1 MRRIA
6 LTVLAL
12 SLFCSVTF
20 AADDWTQHG
29 GPNRDFS
36 IGAQKLSQDWGEKGP
51 ETLWEQKLGDGFS
64 AIVTDGKTLYTHYR
78 NDGKEIVVALDAK
91 SGETKWEYGYDV
103 PIPDVQSLS
112 TQYGEGPQA
121 TPLLVD
127 GKLVTFGFMGHLT
140 CVDAKT
146 GELQWAHALGESHEV
161 PVLYFGHSASPL
173 AIGRKVVVAADGVLA
188 FDLSS
193 GERAWENRELD
204 GTYGSPIL
212 HENGSIVTPLD
223 GHLAA
228 FNAQNGKLLWKV
240 EHKNQWGT
248 LLHTPV
254 VDDSGRIVLS
264 ASQVGTIIVD
274 PAQKERAPIWNTK
287 KMQVG
292 HSNIVRDGDHIYG
305 STGGASSFIV
315 ATSLKDGSQAWKE
328 RGFGRTNFI
337 KVGEQFLILDFD
349 AKLALVNLS
358 PDGMKVIT
366 QATIGEQPTWT
377 PPTLIGTTLYFRDE
391 QRIAAFDLGKSAD

>member
-1 MRRIA
+1 MRRTA

-12 SLFCSVTF
+12 SLFCSVAF

-36 IGAQKLSQDWGEKGP
+36 VGPQKLSQDWGEKGP
-51 ETLWEQKLGDGFS
+51 KTVWEQKLGDGFS

-78 NDGKEIVVALDAK
+78 KEGKEIVVALDAK

-103 PIPDVQSLS
+103 PIPDVQYLS

-146 GELQWAHALGESHEV
+146 GELQWAHALGETHEV

-173 AIGRKVVVAADGVLA
+173 SIGKNVVVAADGLLA
-188 FDLSS
+188 FDLAS
-193 GERAWENRELD
+193 GELAWENRELD

-228 FNAQNGKLLWKV
+228 FNAKSGKLLWKV

-254 VDDSGRIVLS
+254 VDDSGRVVLS
-264 ASQVGTIIVD
+264 AAQNGTIIVD
-274 PAQKERAPIWNTK
+274 PAQKEQAPLWTTK

-292 HSNIVRDGDHIYG
+292 HSNLVLHDDHVYG
-305 STGGASSFIV
+305 STGDASTFIV

-337 KVGEQFLILDFD
+337 KVGEQFLMLDFD
-349 AKLALVNLS
+349 AKLALVELS
-358 PDGMKVIT
+358 PKGMKIVT
-366 QATIGEQPTWT
+366 QATIGDQPTWT
-377 PPTLIGTTLYFRDE
+377 PPTLVGTTLYFRDE
-391 QRIAAFDLGKSAD
+391 ARIAAYDLSK